1 MKISS
6 AMPYFYDVYEEE
18 CKLFLPKPILYI
30 ENRPKRTVKTD
41 NKSLKKVLKEIEFI
55 QVADL
60 EDYINDIKDN
70 NTEGISKY
78 SNKMIEKGITT
89 KVNMEEEI
97 SNPYN
102 IVSNTY
108 MNKLNSD
115 GIELDGVSG
124 LYFIISYKEQKQ
136 YELIKNIMESLQ
148 YTGIGGKRSIG
159 YGQFRID
166 TKADNSSDEERL
178 YELMNQ
184 SNDSKY
190 KMLISLLSP
199 KLDEIKQLDN
209 ENVFYSLIKRSG
221 FEYSSEGS
229 NKNLKKKDIYMF
241 EEGSCLDKLY
251 LGDIKDVSKNGKH
264 SVYKYGIGMYLGVNF

>member
-1 MKISS
+1 
-6 AMPYFYDVYEEE
+6 MPYFYDMYEEE

-30 ENRPKRTVKTD
+30 ENRQKSLLKTD

-70 NTEGISKY
+70 NTEKISIY
-78 SNKMIEKGITT
+78 SNKMIEKVMTT

-97 SNPYN
+97 GNPYN

-108 MNKLNSD
+108 MNKLNND
-115 GIELDGVSG
+115 GIELEGVSG
-124 LYFIISYKEQKQ
+124 LYFIVYYKEQKQ
-136 YELIKNIMESLQ
+136 YEFIENIIKSLQ

-159 YGQFRID
+159 YGQFSID
-166 TKADNSSDEERL
+166 TKTDNSSDEEIL
-178 YELMNQ
+178 YELVNK
-184 SNDSKY
+184 SNASKY

-199 KLDEIKQLDN
+199 KLDEIEQLDN
-209 ENVFYSLIKRSG
+209 ENIFYSLIKRSG
-221 FEYSSEGS
+221 FEYS

-241 EEGSCLDKLY
+241 EEGSCLNKLY
-251 LGDIKDVSKNGKH
+251 LGDIKDVSKNDKH
-264 SVYKYGIGMYLGVNF
+264 SVYKYGIGMYLGVDF

>member
-6 AMPYFYDVYEEE
+6 AMPYFYDMYEEE
-18 CKLFLPKPILYI
+18 CKLFLPKPILYTK
-30 ENRPKRTVKTD
+30 NRQKSILKTE

-55 QVADL
+55 QVANL
-60 EDYINDIKDN
+60 EDYINDIKNN
-70 NTEGISKY
+70 NTEKISVY
-78 SNKMIEKGITT
+78 SNKMIEKVMNI

-108 MNKLNSD
+108 MNKLNND
-115 GIELDGVSG
+115 GIELEGVSG
-124 LYFIISYKEQKQ
+124 LYFIVYYKEQKQ
-136 YELIKNIMESLQ
+136 HEFIENIIKSLQ

-159 YGQFRID
+159 YGQFSID
-166 TKADNSSDEERL
+166 TKADNSSDEDIL
-178 YELMNQ
+178 YKLINK

-199 KLDEIKQLDN
+199 KLDEIEQIDN
-209 ENVFYSLIKRSG
+209 ENIFYSLIKRSG
-221 FEYSSEGS
+221 FEYS

-251 LGDIKDVSKNGKH
+251 LGDIKDVSKNDKH
-264 SVYKYGIGMYLGVNF
+264 SVYKYGIGMYLGVDF

>member
-1 MKISS
+1 
-6 AMPYFYDVYEEE
+6 MPYFYDVYEEE
-18 CKLFLPKPILYI
+18 YKLFLPKPILYI
-30 ENRPKRTVKTD
+30 ENKEKKTLKID

-60 EDYINDIKDN
+60 ENYINDIKNN
-70 NTEGISKY
+70 NTEEISLY
-78 SNKMIEKGITT
+78 SNKMIEKDLAT

-108 MNKLNSD
+108 MNKLNND
-115 GIELDGVSG
+115 GLEIEGASG
-124 LYFIISYKEQKQ
+124 LYFIIYYKEQKQ
-136 YELIKNIMESLQ
+136 YELIKNIIKSLQ
-148 YTGIGGKRSIG
+148 YTGIGGKKSIG

-166 TKADNSSDEERL
+166 TKVDNSRDEEIL
-178 YELMNQ
+178 YELINK

-199 KLDEIKQLDN
+199 TLDEMKQLDN
-209 ENVFYSLIKRSG
+209 KNIFYSLMKRSG
-221 FEYSSEGS
+221 FVYSSEYS
-229 NKNLKKKDIYMF
+229 NRNLKKKDIYMF

-251 LGDIKDVSKNGKH
+251 LGDIKDVSKKNNKH
-264 SVYKYGIGMYLGVNF
+264 AVYKYGIGMYLGVDF